1 MAKEKIKIRRWKKED
16 IPALVRC
23 HREIYSDYPEHKL
36 YKKRIFEHQ
45 LRQFPEGQ
53 FLAEADGKV
62 VGYACSIIVQLD
74 EAADYYTYSEITGA
88 GTFTTHNPSGDT
100 LYGADIGVRPDY
112 RGRNIAGQ
120 LYQAR
125 KKLLK
130 RYNLKRMVAHG
141 RIPGFRA
148 QHVKMTAEQYVQ
160 KVINGEIKDP
170 ALNTHLKAGYTVKR
184 VLMEFGS
191 DRASMDYATWLEMPN
206 PDFDENKRRIS
217 ASPLKK
223 PVRRIR
229 VCAAQYEMKRM
240 KSWEEFDE
248 SVEFFVDTA
257 STYYCHFLLLPE
269 LFTAQLFSIFDPGLD
284 DRQAIR
290 KLASFADRYIALLR
304 DKAVEHG
311 LYIIGGSHPVLRDD
325 RLYNVAHL
333 FTPTGHVYTQDKL
346 HITPAEK
353 DYWDMQPGEKIRI
366 FDTPLCR
373 MAVLVCYDIEFPEL
387 SRLLTLAG
395 AEVLFVPFS
404 TDEGKAYNR
413 VRFCAQARAVEN
425 YVYVVISGNVG
436 NLPNVKSYLIN
447 YAQSAILTPSD
458 FAFPVNCREGEAD
471 PNAETVVIAELD
483 INNLH
488 LQREIGSVRPL
499 YDRREDLYTL
509 ASGEV
514 IELVRTE

>member
-1 MAKEKIKIRRWKKED
+1 MPKERIKVRRWRKED
-16 IPALVRC
+16 IPALVRV
-23 HREIYSDYPEHKL
+23 HREIYTDYPEHKL
-36 YKKRIFEHQ
+36 YKARIFEHQ

-53 FLAEADGKV
+53 FLAEVDGRI

-74 EAADYYTYSEITGA
+74 DAADYYTYSEITGA

-100 LYGADIGVRPDY
+100 LYGADIGVHPDY
-112 RGRNIAGQ
+112 RGRNIASK
-120 LYQAR
+120 LYEAR

-130 RYNLKRMVAHG
+130 RYNLRRMVAHG

-148 QHVKMTAEQYVQ
+148 QHGRMSAEQYVN
-160 KVINGEIKDP
+160 KVVAGELRDY
-170 ALNTHLKAGYTVKR
+170 ALNTHLRAGYQVRR

-191 DRASMDYATWLEMPN
+191 DQASMDYATWLELLN
-206 PDFDENKRRIS
+206 PDYDENKRRIS

-229 VCAAQYEMKRM
+229 VCAAQYEMKRLRN
-240 KSWEEFDE
+240 WEEFDE

-257 STYYCHFLLLPE
+257 ATYHCHFLVLPE

-284 DRQAIR
+284 DHQAIMQ
-290 KLASFADRYIALLR
+290 LAGCLERYLAMLTH
-304 DKAVEHG
+304 KAVEHG
-311 LYIIGGSHPVLRDD
+311 IYIIGGSTPVLRNG
-325 RLYNVAHL
+325 RMYNVAHL
-333 FTPTGHVYTQDKL
+333 FTPSGNVYTQDKL

-353 DYWDMQPGEKIRI
+353 EYWDMQPGEKIRI

-373 MAVLVCYDIEFPEL
+373 LAILVCYDIEFPEL

-404 TDEGKAYNR
+404 TDESKAYNR
-413 VRFCAQARAVEN
+413 VRFCAHARAVEN

-436 NLPNVKSYLIN
+436 NLPMVKSYLIN
-447 YAQSAILTPSD
+447 YAQSAVLTPSD

-483 INNLH
+483 INSLH

-499 YDRREDLYTL
+499 YERREDLYEL
-509 ASGEV
+509 HARDA
-514 IELVRTE
+514 IELIRTE